1 MSFTV
6 LTADVCVYQ
15 GVGGY
20 NLIASGNII
29 KGQAVTFAGDN
40 SVKVPNDSGSRLVGV
55 ANSTVYHGEPV
66 CIWGPCNIVKCYLSG
81 NQSAGTKVGVISEGY
96 LSDIAIYAA
105 SEQAIVIE
113 GTTSTG
119 IGKVLLL
126 S

>member
-1 MSFTV
+1 MSFTAI
-6 LTADVCVYQ
+6 TDDVCFHQ

-20 NLIASGNII
+20 NMIASGNIL

-40 SVKVPNDSGSRLVGV
+40 SVKVPTDSSSRLFGV
-55 ANSTVYHGEPV
+55 ANATVHHGDRV

-81 NQSAGTKVGVISEGY
+81 SQSAGTKVGVISEGY
-96 LSDIAIYAA
+96 LSNIAIYAA

-119 IGKVLLL
+119 IGKVLIL